1 MKEAFIITL
10 TASIFT
16 WGLTALGSLMVFF
29 VRKQN
34 ENIISSLF
42 GFGGGVMVAASFF
55 SLLKPSIDMAI
66 ELKQI
71 DWLIVG
77 IGFLVGGLIIFLID
91 YLFSK
96 LNKKNNGKINKG
108 LLITAITIHNIPE
121 GMAIGVAVGSALFS
135 NIGYEAAIMLAI
147 GIGLQN
153 FPEGLAV
160 SLPLKA
166 DGMNSRK
173 AFMYGQLSGIV
184 EPISAILG
192 LRLVYLIKPILPFVL
207 AVAAG
212 TMIYVVIEELI
223 PSCKNN
229 KYCTIG
235 FMVGFVI
242 MMILDVALG

>member
-10 TASIFT
+10 TSSIFT

-166 DGMNSRK
+166 DGMNSKK

-192 LRLVYLIKPILPFVL
+192 LLLVYLIKPILPFVL

>member
-184 EPISAILG
+184 EPISAVLG
-192 LRLVYLIKPILPFVL
+192 LLLVYLIKPILPFVL

>member
-135 NIGYEAAIMLAI
+135 NVGYEAAIMLAI

-192 LRLVYLIKPILPFVL
+192 LLLVYLIKPILPFVL

-223 PSCKNN
+223 PSCKSN

>member
-135 NIGYEAAIMLAI
+135 NVGYEAAIMLAI

-192 LRLVYLIKPILPFVL
+192 LLLVYLIKPILPFVL

>member
-10 TASIFT
+10 TSSIFT

-77 IGFLVGGLIIFLID
+77 IGFLIGGLIIFLID

-108 LLITAITIHNIPE
+108 LL
-121 GMAIGVAVGSALFS
+121 
-135 NIGYEAAIMLAI
+135 
-147 GIGLQN
+147 
-153 FPEGLAV
+153 
-160 SLPLKA
+160 
-166 DGMNSRK
+166 
-173 AFMYGQLSGIV
+173 
-184 EPISAILG
+184 
-192 LRLVYLIKPILPFVL
+192 
-207 AVAAG
+207 
-212 TMIYVVIEELI
+212 
-223 PSCKNN
+223 
-229 KYCTIG
+229 
-235 FMVGFVI
+235 
-242 MMILDVALG
+242 

>member
-192 LRLVYLIKPILPFVL
+192 LLLVYLIKPILPFVL